1 MVMQVGVPKFVM
13 SDQVTAQNKVD
24 FQKYMDFATAQGI
37 VKGQVD
43 VTKYLVTFD
52 K

>member
-1 MVMQVGVPKFVM
+1 MV
-13 SDQVTAQNKVD
+13 DQVTTQNKAD
-24 FQKYMDFATAQGI
+24 FQKYIDFATAQGV

-43 VTKYLVTFD
+43 VTKFLVTLD

>member
-1 MVMQVGVPKFVM
+1 
-13 SDQVTAQNKVD
+13 
-24 FQKYMDFATAQGI
+24 MDFATAQGI